1 MSQDNKRTVEDNKRI
16 VGYMLTTIDNPF
28 DPVTQYD
35 AWMFYDERILG
46 YCTNAYLG
54 RVAKLAPNLTA
65 LEVLNE
71 TSRAM
76 DDIIRLNGP
85 NFYKKVPIYA

>member
-1 MSQDNKRTVEDNKRI
+1 MESDNKHI
-16 VGYMLTTIDNPF
+16 IGYMLTTTDNPF
-28 DPVTQYD
+28 DPRTNYEE
-35 AWMFYDERILG
+35 WMFYDERILG

-65 LEVLNE
+65 LETLNE
-71 TSRAM
+71 ITRAM

-85 NFYKKVPIYA
+85 DFYKKLPIYD

>member
-1 MSQDNKRTVEDNKRI
+1 MSQNDNRQI
-16 VGYMLTTIDNPF
+16 VGYMLTTTDNPF
-28 DPVTQYD
+28 DPVTQYEE
-35 AWMFYDERILG
+35 WMFYDERILG

-65 LEVLNE
+65 VEVFNE

-76 DDIIRLNGP
+76 DDIIRLNGSDL
-85 NFYKKVPIYA
+85 YKKVPIYA